1 VRTTLVV
8 ATLMVSGI
16 VAHGEAQ
23 TPQPRPQARPSRPFV
38 ERGFVT
44 IGAGMQAAA
53 ERLSEHAQFQ
63 INAETGTLDATYPG
77 NSGVLFDAGAG
88 FRIHKAFGIAVAVSR
103 ASSAVDA
110 DVSAAIPHPFF
121 DNRDR
126 TVTGRERD
134 LTRTETAVH
143 AQLYY
148 DLTPRGRWR
157 AKLFAGPS
165 YFNVEQELVTE
176 VQAIETFPFD
186 TAEFGS
192 ATTQR
197 AKGRGLGFH
206 AGVDA
211 ARMLTRR
218 LGLGA
223 LIRYARASV
232 DLDGPD
238 ASGVSTTGGGFQAGA
253 SVRMLW

>member
-1 VRTTLVV
+1 MVV
-8 ATLMVSGI
+8 ATLMMSGI

-23 TPQPRPQARPSRPFV
+23 TPPSRRQARPSRPFV

-44 IGAGMQAAA
+44 IDAGIQAAA
-53 ERLSEHAQFQ
+53 EELSEHAQFQ
-63 INAETGTLDATYPG
+63 TNAETGTLDATYPG
-77 NSGVLFDAGAG
+77 NSGVLFDGGAG
-88 FRIHKAFGIAVAVSR
+88 FRIHKAFGVAVAVSR
-103 ASSAVDA
+103 ASSSVNA

-126 TVTGRERD
+126 TVTGRAPD

-165 YFNVEQELVTE
+165 YFNVEQELVNE
-176 VQAIETFPFD
+176 VQAVETFPFD

-197 AKGRGLGFH
+197 AKGRGIGFH
-206 AGVDA
+206 GGVDA

-223 LIRYARASV
+223 LVRYARASV
-232 DLDGPD
+232 DLNGPG
-238 ASGVSTTGGGFQAGA
+238 ASGVSTTGGGFQAAA
-253 SVRMLW
+253 SVRVLW